1 MTWLD
6 NFCRITISPDVQ
18 NSNSASTPSDVIP
31 VHTPPHTVPPHTP
44 PHFVP
49 AHTPSQSNLNPIPQP
64 HSSQTPQQSH
74 LLKSDDNIQ
83 PNSGQFPP
91 DISIQLKPFLL
102 NSSIFNP
109 RTTSTPLC
117 MKPVFPQDL
126 GPKPTWSRRT
136 MNPRINSSFLLRR
149 ANIQNEMDSIR
160 KSTLTDVYVC
170 TYIKYCV

>member
-1 MTWLD
+1 MTNWLTLA
-6 NFCRITISPDVQ
+6 NLYLV
-18 NSNSASTPSDVIP
+18 ASTEEELGRSLVKKQNESNQ
-31 VHTPPHTVPPHTP
+31 PPTKE
-44 PHFVP
+44 
-49 AHTPSQSNLNPIPQP
+49 
-64 HSSQTPQQSH
+64 QTKSH

-117 MKPVFPQDL
+117 TKPVFPQDL